1 MEEPEGSFD
10 IGRRRALGGSVLAG
24 MAVAVGVPTDADAA
38 TATATAAAT
47 ATPQAATSLSKAER
61 DAMTPDGVIEAM
73 LAGNARFLSGARRN
87 RDFLAEMHDTAAGQ
101 YPAAVVLSCIDSRAA
116 VEVICDLGIGDT
128 FNARV
133 AGNAVNDDILGSMEY
148 SCAVSGA
155 KLVVVMGHTSCG
167 AIKGAIDNVTL
178 GNLTL
183 LLARFKSAI
192 AETPETGERT
202 TANHAFVDA
211 VAQTHVKQTVALV
224 RARSPVLAALEAD
237 GRIKIIGAMY
247 DLESGRIRLL

>member
-1 MEEPEGSFD
+1 M
-10 IGRRRALGGSVLAG
+10 LAG
-24 MAVAVGVPTDADAA
+24 IGIAAGLSAPAVADAA
-38 TATATAAAT
+38 APAAAL
-47 ATPQAATSLSKAER
+47 ATTSLSKAAR
-61 DAMTPDGVIEAM
+61 DAMTPDGVIDAM
-73 LAGNARFLSGARRN
+73 LAGNARFLSGTRRN
-87 RDFLAEMHDTAAGQ
+87 RDFLAEMHDTASGQ

-155 KLVVVMGHTSCG
+155 RLVVVMGHTSCG
-167 AIKGAIDNVTL
+167 AIKGAVDNVTL

-192 AETPETGERT
+192 IATPETGDRT
-202 TANHAFVDA
+202 TANHGFVDA
-211 VAQTHVKQTVALV
+211 VARTHVKQTVELV
-224 RARSPVLAALEAD
+224 RARSPVLGALETE
-237 GRIKIIGAMY
+237 GKIRIVGAMY
-247 DLESGRIRLL
+247 DIESGRITLI

>member
-1 MEEPEGSFD
+1 MRVSC
-10 IGRRRALGGSVLAG
+10 RAR
-24 MAVAVGVPTDADAA
+24 AA
-38 TATATAAAT
+38 I
-47 ATPQAATSLSKAER
+47 ATSWLKC
-61 DAMTPDGVIEAM
+61 TIP
-73 LAGNARFLSGARRN
+73 L
-87 RDFLAEMHDTAAGQ
+87 

-192 AETPETGERT
+192 AATAEAGDRT

-211 VAQTHVKQTVALV
+211 VAKTHVKQTVELV
-224 RARSPVLAALEAD
+224 RARSPVLAALETED
-237 GRIKIIGAMY
+237 KIRIVGAMY
-247 DLESGRIRLL
+247 DVESGRISLV

>member
-1 MEEPEGSFD
+1 LSLTDPEGCCD
-10 IGRRRALGGSVLAG
+10 VGRRQALGGSLLAG
-24 MAVAVGVPTDADAA
+24 LVIAAGVPTPDVGALAA
-38 TATATAAAT
+38 T
-47 ATPQAATSLSKAER
+47 PEAATSLSKAER
-61 DAMTPDGVIEAM
+61 DAMTPDGVIRAM

-192 AETPETGERT
+192 TATLETGDRT

-211 VAQTHVKQTVALV
+211 VARTNVKQTVELV
-224 RARSPVLAALEAD
+224 RARSPVLAALETD
-237 GRIKIIGAMY
+237 GKIRIVGAMY
-247 DLESGRIRLL
+247 DVESGRIDLV